1 MEGTRPLLIEIQAL
15 VSQTNFNLPRRT
27 AVGLDYNRVNLLL
40 AVLEKRAGLILS
52 GCDAYV
58 NIAGGIRLDDP
69 SSDLGI
75 IYAIVSS
82 YRNRPVDEH
91 LVAFGEVGLS
101 GEVRAVSAAEQRVY
115 EAQKMGF
122 TTCVIPK
129 SNKDKM
135 KKIEGMKVIG
145 VASVTE
151 ALEIIV

>member
-1 MEGTRPLLIEIQAL
+1 M
-15 VSQTNFNLPRRT
+15 
-27 AVGLDYNRVNLLL
+27 
-40 AVLEKRAGLILS
+40 
-52 GCDAYV
+52 
-58 NIAGGIRLDDP
+58 
-69 SSDLGI
+69 
-75 IYAIVSS
+75 SS

>member
-1 MEGTRPLLIEIQAL
+1 M
-15 VSQTNFNLPRRT
+15 
-27 AVGLDYNRVNLLL
+27 GLDYNRVNLLL

-145 VASVTE
+145 VASVAE

>member
-1 MEGTRPLLIEIQAL
+1 M
-15 VSQTNFNLPRRT
+15 SQTNFNLPRRT

-129 SNKDKM
+129 SNKDKI

-145 VASVTE
+145 VASVAE